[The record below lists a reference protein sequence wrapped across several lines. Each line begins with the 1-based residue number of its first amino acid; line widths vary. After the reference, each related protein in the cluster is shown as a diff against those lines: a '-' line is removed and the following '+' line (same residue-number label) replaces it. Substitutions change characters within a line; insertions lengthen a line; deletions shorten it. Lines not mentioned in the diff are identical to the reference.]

1 MENRFAWPTLCPQA
15 RQGRTTVVVA
25 HRLSTIQNADMIYV
39 LQEGEMMESGS
50 HAQLMEQGGLYHQLV
65 TLQQIA
71 NEEGVDVDTSGNN
84 ECLSK

>member
-1 MENRFAWPTLCPQA
+1 M
-15 RQGRTTVVVA
+15 VVA

-50 HAQLMEQGGLYHQLV
+50 HAQLMEQGGLYPQLV